1 MTQNVKIIAD
11 LKEHEQSR
19 IALLEDG
26 KLAEIFIEYNS
37 GETDNTLPT
46 RKTPSGLI
54 HTGDI
59 FKARIETLVPAI
71 SAAFLKI
78 SPKSN
83 AFMYVNESASPES
96 IKPGHAITVQV
107 SRTATGNKSPRV
119 TPQIS
124 LPGRWLVLVPG
135 GNDTRISRRIADN
148 DERKR
153 LKDIA
158 DEIRREFPGFGLV
171 VRTAAEGASPESLR
185 YDMNTL
191 LALWNDI
198 EAKAE
203 SSKAPCVLYSDIG
216 ALGRVLRDEVP
227 GKVDEIIIDDRQQ
240 FERAEIFIERFYP
253 DRPAV
258 TLYDGITP
266 IFEYFGIEDEIR
278 KALDRKIWLKSGAY
292 LVIDQ
297 TEALTV
303 IDVNTGKFTSAHD
316 MRQTV
321 LATNIEAA
329 GEIARQLRLRS
340 IGGIVIVDFVD
351 MEHTEDRHELLKR
364 FEEFLSHDRLK
375 PKIFSL
381 TKLGLV
387 ELTRKRERPD
397 LKSILTRICPHC
409 NGAGVIEREE
419 SIALTVKRFIR
430 KITASNGAEAFVIQ
444 ADIHSAGYMSQFLGV
459 WEEEFCRKIYLAGI
473 SDFARGKY
481 RLEYQGSIQ
490 GAEEICGE
498 LRRNNKGKAIIHMA

>member
-11 LKEHEQSR
+11 LREHEQSR
-19 IALLEDG
+19 IALIEDG
-26 KLAEIFIEYNS
+26 KLAEVFIEFNS
-37 GETDNTLPT
+37 DARDNTLPT
-46 RKTPSGLI
+46 LKTPSSLI

-59 FKARIETLVPAI
+59 FKARVETLVPAI
-71 SAAFLKI
+71 SAAFLKLA
-78 SPKSN
+78 PKSN
-83 AFMYVNESASPES
+83 AFMYVNEAPEN
-96 IKPGHAITVQV
+96 IKSGHAITVQV
-107 SRTATGNKSPRV
+107 SRSATGNKSPRV

-124 LPGRWLVLVPG
+124 LPGRWIVIVPG
-135 GNDTRISRRIADN
+135 GNDTRISRRITDN

-158 DEIRREFPGFGLV
+158 DSIRREFPGFGIV
-171 VRTAAEGASPESLR
+171 VRTAAEGATPEALR

-203 SSKAPCVLYSDIG
+203 SSQAPCLLYRDIG

-227 GKVDEIIIDDRQQ
+227 GKVDEIIIDDREE
-240 FERAEIFIERFYP
+240 FERAETFIERFYP

-266 IFEYFGIEDEIR
+266 VFEYFGVEEEIR
-278 KALDRKIWLKSGAY
+278 KALDRKVWLKSGAY

-303 IDVNTGKFTSAHD
+303 IDVNTGKFTSAPG
-316 MRQTV
+316 MRDTV
-321 LATNIEAA
+321 LETNIEAA

-351 MEHTEDRHELLKR
+351 MEHSDDRHKLLRR

-375 PKIFSL
+375 AKIFSL

-397 LKSILTRICPHC
+397 LKSILTRVCPHC
-409 NGAGVIEREE
+409 GGVGVIEREE
-419 SIALTVKRFIR
+419 SIALSVKRFIR
-430 KITASNGAEAFVIQ
+430 KVTASNGAEAFVIQ
-444 ADIHSAGYMSQFLGV
+444 ADIHSAAYMSQYLGA
-459 WEEEFCRKIYLAGI
+459 WQEEFCRKIYLAGM

-481 RLEYQGSIQ
+481 RLEFQGSVQ

-498 LRRNNKGKAIIHMA
+498 LRRTNKGKVIIHMA